1 MMKNYRKH
9 VWGGVILLHILFDT
23 IIEYEEE
30 VCILLTLQQH
40 YSTLKEVLLLKTL
53 EFCVQWTK
61 LIQQILLVKAN
72 GN

>member
-1 MMKNYRKH
+1 MMKNYPKH
-9 VWGGVILLHILFDT
+9 VWGVILLHILFDT

-40 YSTLKEVLLLKTL
+40 YSALKEVLLLKTL

>member
-1 MMKNYRKH
+1 MKNYRKH